1 MTRRVCLTAV
11 TLLLFA
17 LSACSGIDCPL
28 DNVVSM
34 KCGLYS
40 AEDETSLRLSDT
52 LTVRAGGIKDTVLLN
67 RAQGISDF
75 LVPLRQGVTTDT
87 LLFCF
92 SNAERQSA
100 TDTVYVT
107 HTNQPHFESIDCPL
121 AVFHTVQSVRWTSHH
136 LSAMPLTI
144 DSIAIVRQLVD
155 YEDVENL
162 KIYLRSTTQL
172 H

>member
-1 MTRRVCLTAV
+1 MVRRVSIAV
-11 TLLLFA
+11 GTLFLSVM
-17 LSACSGIDCPL
+17 SACTGIDCPL
-28 DNVVSM
+28 DNIVSM
-34 KCGLYS
+34 TCGLYN

-52 LTVRAGGIKDTVLLN
+52 LTVRAGGVKDTVLLN

-75 LVPLRQGVTTDT
+75 LVPLRHGVTTDT

-92 SNAERQSA
+92 SNADRQSA

-121 AVFHTVQSVRWTSHH
+121 AVFHTIQSVRWTSHH

-162 KIYLRSTTQL
+162 KIYLRSTTQF